1 MNRACPVILVAL
13 SHWIVA
19 VHSSAAEP
27 RRPLVVAHRGLLI
40 HAPENTLANFRACL
54 ELRCGFEF
62 DVQRTKDRE
71 LIRIHDD
78 TLERTTSGKG
88 PVAETSLAEIQKLDA
103 GSWFDASFAGE
114 RVPTVEEV
122 LGLIAE
128 HRQRVGLICVDLKAE
143 GVEQDVV
150 RLAEKH
156 GVLDKLLL
164 IGRAVSE
171 PTVRRALREASP
183 KVHVAALAG
192 KPEELAL
199 AIADADSD
207 WVYLRYVPTA
217 EEVATVHRSGKRTFV
232 AGTTVSGNVP
242 ANWQKAA
249 TAGLDG
255 ILTDY
260 PLELQ
265 ALLRAAEAKK

>member
-1 MNRACPVILVAL
+1 MNRASPLILVAL

-27 RRPLVVAHRGLLI
+27 ARPLVVAHRGLLI
-40 HAPENTLANFRACL
+40 HAAENTLANFRACL
-54 ELRCGFEF
+54 ALRCGFEF

-71 LIRIHDD
+71 LICIHDD

-88 PVAETSLAEIQKLDA
+88 RVAETSLAEIQKLDA

-128 HRQRVGLICVDLKAE
+128 HRQRQGLICVDLKAE
-143 GVEQDVV
+143 EVEQDVV

-156 GVLDKLLL
+156 DVLDQLLF

-171 PTVRRALREASP
+171 PAVRRELRRASP
-183 KVHVAALAG
+183 RVHVAALAG
-192 KPEELAL
+192 KPEELAQ
-199 AIADADSD
+199 AIADTDSD

-217 EEVATVHRSGKRTFV
+217 EEVATVHRSGKRTFI
-232 AGTTVSGNVP
+232 AGVTVSGNTP
-242 ANWQKAA
+242 ENWQQAA
-249 TAGLDG
+249 RAGVDG

-265 ALLRAAEAKK
+265 AALRAAQVTK